1 MRGPGL
7 GCTSRTRSRGY
18 KVAVL
23 REEMEEMEEMEK
35 RGMEDL
41 RRTER
46 VIISID
52 CVVGARVSGDCNG

>member
-7 GCTSRTRSRGY
+7 RCTSRTRSRGY
-18 KVAVL
+18 KVAAAL
-23 REEMEEMEEMEK
+23 REEMEEMEK

>member
-1 MRGPGL
+1 
-7 GCTSRTRSRGY
+7 
-18 KVAVL
+18 
-23 REEMEEMEEMEK
+23 MEEMEEK